1 MSRDGLLPTRFSK
14 IHPRFGTPYKI
25 TAVVGGFVSILA
37 AFVPIGIIAEMANIG
52 TLTAFMLSAVGV
64 IVLRR
69 KQPDLERP
77 FRIPWM
83 PILPALSILF
93 SIYLMFNLPGITWV
107 RFLVWIIVGL
117 IIYFAY
123 SYRNSQLRTKIN
135 IVHRGI

>member
-1 MSRDGLLPTRFSK
+1 MLLVGVKWASAVISVGAIAGLTSVLLVTLFGQSRIFFAMSRDGLLPTRFSK

-25 TAVVGGFVSILA
+25 TAVVGGFVSIPA

-77 FRIPWM
+77 FRIP
-83 PILPALSILF
+83 
-93 SIYLMFNLPGITWV
+93 
-107 RFLVWIIVGL
+107 
-117 IIYFAY
+117 
-123 SYRNSQLRTKIN
+123 
-135 IVHRGI
+135 